1 MSKKKKKKDRLIK
14 NLQSVVNLKFLWYN
28 LSVKISNG
36 DNIMLKKKV
45 KIELSDEE
53 QRIILYALNELR
65 TELIQENKYTD
76 VVNEAI
82 GKLKNK
88 MKADRYNLGVI
99 INSLDRKRKNELAK
113 GNDIEQMDYLILRLL
128 KIYETLK

>member
-1 MSKKKKKKDRLIK
+1 M
-14 NLQSVVNLKFLWYN
+14 F
-28 LSVKISNG
+28 
-36 DNIMLKKKV
+36 KKKV

-88 MKADRYNLGVI
+88 MKADRYDLGVI
-99 INSLDRKRKNELAK
+99 LNALDRKRKNELAK
-113 GNDIEQMDYLILRLL
+113 ENDTKQVDNLILKLL
-128 KIYETLK
+128 KIYETLKNSN

>member
-1 MSKKKKKKDRLIK
+1 M
-14 NLQSVVNLKFLWYN
+14 F
-28 LSVKISNG
+28 
-36 DNIMLKKKV
+36 KKKV

-76 VVNEAI
+76 VANEAI

-99 INSLDRKRKNELAK
+99 LNALDRKRKMN
-113 GNDIEQMDYLILRLL
+113 LL
-128 KIYETLK
+128 KEMIQNR

>member
-1 MSKKKKKKDRLIK
+1 M
-14 NLQSVVNLKFLWYN
+14 F
-28 LSVKISNG
+28 
-36 DNIMLKKKV
+36 KKKV

-88 MKADRYNLGVI
+88 MKADRYDLGVI
-99 INSLDRKRKNELAK
+99 LNALDRKRKNELAK
-113 GNDIEQMDYLILRLL
+113 GNDTKQVDNLILKLL
-128 KIYETLK
+128 KIYETLKNSN

>member
-1 MSKKKKKKDRLIK
+1 
-14 NLQSVVNLKFLWYN
+14 
-28 LSVKISNG
+28 
-36 DNIMLKKKV
+36 MLKKKV
-45 KIELSDEE
+45 KIELSNEE

-82 GKLKNK
+82 GKLKVK

-99 INSLDRKRKNELAK
+99 LNALDRKRKNELAR
-113 GNDIEQMDYLILRLL
+113 GQDTEQMDYLILRLL
-128 KIYETLK
+128 KIYKTVK

>member
-1 MSKKKKKKDRLIK
+1 MFKRKA
-14 NLQSVVNLKFLWYN
+14 
-28 LSVKISNG
+28 
-36 DNIMLKKKV
+36 

-88 MKADRYNLGVI
+88 MKADRYDLGVI
-99 INSLDRKRKNELAK
+99 INSLDRKKMN
-113 GNDIEQMDYLILRLL
+113 LL
-128 KIYETLK
+128 KEMIQNRWTI

>member
-1 MSKKKKKKDRLIK
+1 M
-14 NLQSVVNLKFLWYN
+14 F
-28 LSVKISNG
+28 
-36 DNIMLKKKV
+36 KKKV

-76 VVNEAI
+76 VANEAI

-99 INSLDRKRKNELAK
+99 LNALDRKRKNELAR
-113 GNDIEQMDYLILRLL
+113 GQDTEQMDYLILRLL
-128 KIYETLK
+128 KIYKTVK

>member
-1 MSKKKKKKDRLIK
+1 M
-14 NLQSVVNLKFLWYN
+14 F
-28 LSVKISNG
+28 
-36 DNIMLKKKV
+36 KKKV

-76 VVNEAI
+76 VANEAI

-88 MKADRYNLGVI
+88 MKADRYDLGVI

-113 GNDIEQMDYLILRLL
+113 ENDTEQMDYLILRLL

>member
-1 MSKKKKKKDRLIK
+1 M
-14 NLQSVVNLKFLWYN
+14 F
-28 LSVKISNG
+28 
-36 DNIMLKKKV
+36 KKKV

-76 VVNEAI
+76 VANEAI

-88 MKADRYNLGVI
+88 MKADRYNLWVI
-99 INSLDRKRKNELAK
+99 LNALDRKRKNELAK
-113 GNDIEQMDYLILRLL
+113 GNDTEQMNYLILRLL

>member
-1 MSKKKKKKDRLIK
+1 
-14 NLQSVVNLKFLWYN
+14 
-28 LSVKISNG
+28 
-36 DNIMLKKKV
+36 MLKKKV
-45 KIELSDEE
+45 KIELSNEE

-82 GKLKNK
+82 GKLKVK

-99 INSLDRKRKNELAK
+99 LNALDRKRKNELAR
-113 GNDIEQMDYLILRLL
+113 GQDTEQMDYLILRLL
-128 KIYETLK
+128 KIYKTLK

>member
-1 MSKKKKKKDRLIK
+1 MFKKKA
-14 NLQSVVNLKFLWYN
+14 KF
-28 LSVKISNG
+28 
-36 DNIMLKKKV
+36 
-45 KIELSDEE
+45 ELSDEE

-99 INSLDRKRKNELAK
+99 LNALDRKRKNELAR
-113 GNDIEQMDYLILRLL
+113 GQDTEQMDYLILRLL
-128 KIYETLK
+128 KIYKTVK

>member
-1 MSKKKKKKDRLIK
+1 
-14 NLQSVVNLKFLWYN
+14 
-28 LSVKISNG
+28 
-36 DNIMLKKKV
+36 MLKKKV
-45 KIELSDEE
+45 KIELSNEE

-82 GKLKNK
+82 GKLKVK

-99 INSLDRKRKNELAK
+99 LNALDRKRKNEFAR
-113 GNDIEQMDYLILRLL
+113 GQDTEQMDYLILRLL
-128 KIYETLK
+128 KIYKTLK

>member
-1 MSKKKKKKDRLIK
+1 M
-14 NLQSVVNLKFLWYN
+14 F
-28 LSVKISNG
+28 
-36 DNIMLKKKV
+36 KKKV

-65 TELIQENKYTD
+65 TELIQENKYMD
-76 VVNEAI
+76 VANEAI

-99 INSLDRKRKNELAK
+99 LNALDRKRKNELAK
-113 GNDIEQMDYLILRLL
+113 GNDTEQMNYLILRLL

>member
-1 MSKKKKKKDRLIK
+1 MFKRKA
-14 NLQSVVNLKFLWYN
+14 
-28 LSVKISNG
+28 
-36 DNIMLKKKV
+36 

-88 MKADRYNLGVI
+88 MKADRYDLGVI
-99 INSLDRKRKNELAK
+99 LNALDRKRKNELAK
-113 GNDIEQMDYLILRLL
+113 GNDTKQVDNLILKLL
-128 KIYETLK
+128 KIYETLKNSN

>member
-1 MSKKKKKKDRLIK
+1 M
-14 NLQSVVNLKFLWYN
+14 F
-28 LSVKISNG
+28 
-36 DNIMLKKKV
+36 KKKV

-76 VVNEAI
+76 VANEAI
-82 GKLKNK
+82 WKLKNK

-99 INSLDRKRKNELAK
+99 LNALDRKRKMN
-113 GNDIEQMDYLILRLL
+113 LL
-128 KIYETLK
+128 KEMIQNRWTTWFWGYLKYTKH

>member
-1 MSKKKKKKDRLIK
+1 
-14 NLQSVVNLKFLWYN
+14 
-28 LSVKISNG
+28 
-36 DNIMLKKKV
+36 MLKKKV
-45 KIELSDEE
+45 KIELSNEE

-88 MKADRYNLGVI
+88 MKADRYDLGVI
-99 INSLDRKRKNELAK
+99 LNALDRKRKNELAK
-113 GNDIEQMDYLILRLL
+113 GNDTKQVG
-128 KIYETLK
+128 

>member
-1 MSKKKKKKDRLIK
+1 M
-14 NLQSVVNLKFLWYN
+14 F
-28 LSVKISNG
+28 
-36 DNIMLKKKV
+36 KKKV

-76 VVNEAI
+76 VANEVI

-99 INSLDRKRKNELAK
+99 LNALDRKRKNELAK
-113 GNDIEQMDYLILRLL
+113 GNDTEQMNYLILRLL

>member
-1 MSKKKKKKDRLIK
+1 M
-14 NLQSVVNLKFLWYN
+14 F
-28 LSVKISNG
+28 
-36 DNIMLKKKV
+36 KKKV

-65 TELIQENKYTD
+65 TELIQENKYTY
-76 VVNEAI
+76 VANEAI

-99 INSLDRKRKNELAK
+99 LNALDKKRKNELAK
-113 GNDIEQMDYLILRLL
+113 GNDTEQMNYLILRLL

>member
-1 MSKKKKKKDRLIK
+1 MMVRKKA
-14 NLQSVVNLKFLWYN
+14 
-28 LSVKISNG
+28 
-36 DNIMLKKKV
+36 

-99 INSLDRKRKNELAK
+99 LNALDRKRKMN
-113 GNDIEQMDYLILRLL
+113 LL
-128 KIYETLK
+128 KEMIQNR

>member
-1 MSKKKKKKDRLIK
+1 
-14 NLQSVVNLKFLWYN
+14 
-28 LSVKISNG
+28 
-36 DNIMLKKKV
+36 MLKKKV

>member
-1 MSKKKKKKDRLIK
+1 MVRKKA
-14 NLQSVVNLKFLWYN
+14 
-28 LSVKISNG
+28 
-36 DNIMLKKKV
+36 

-76 VVNEAI
+76 VANEAI

-99 INSLDRKRKNELAK
+99 LNALDRKRKMN
-113 GNDIEQMDYLILRLL
+113 LL
-128 KIYETLK
+128 KEMIQNR

>member
-1 MSKKKKKKDRLIK
+1 MVRKKA
-14 NLQSVVNLKFLWYN
+14 
-28 LSVKISNG
+28 
-36 DNIMLKKKV
+36 

-65 TELIQENKYTD
+65 TELIQKNKYTD

-88 MKADRYNLGVI
+88 MKADRYDLGVI

-113 GNDIEQMDYLILRLL
+113 ENDTEQMDYLILRLL

>member
-1 MSKKKKKKDRLIK
+1 M
-14 NLQSVVNLKFLWYN
+14 F
-28 LSVKISNG
+28 
-36 DNIMLKKKV
+36 KKKV

-76 VVNEAI
+76 VANAAI

-99 INSLDRKRKNELAK
+99 LNALDKKRKNELAK
-113 GNDIEQMDYLILRLL
+113 GNDTEQMNYLILRLL

>member
-1 MSKKKKKKDRLIK
+1 MFKRKA
-14 NLQSVVNLKFLWYN
+14 
-28 LSVKISNG
+28 
-36 DNIMLKKKV
+36 

-76 VVNEAI
+76 VANEAI

-99 INSLDRKRKNELAK
+99 LNALDRKRKNELAK
-113 GNDIEQMDYLILRLL
+113 ENDTEQMDYLILRLL
-128 KIYETLK
+128 KIYGTLK

>member
-1 MSKKKKKKDRLIK
+1 
-14 NLQSVVNLKFLWYN
+14 
-28 LSVKISNG
+28 
-36 DNIMLKKKV
+36 MLKKKV
-45 KIELSDEE
+45 KIELSNEE

-65 TELIQENKYTD
+65 TGLIQENKYTD

-88 MKADRYNLGVI
+88 MKADRYDLGVI
-99 INSLDRKRKNELAK
+99 LNALDRKRKKELAK
-113 GNDIEQMDYLILRLL
+113 GNDTEQMNYLILRLL

>member
-1 MSKKKKKKDRLIK
+1 M
-14 NLQSVVNLKFLWYN
+14 F
-28 LSVKISNG
+28 
-36 DNIMLKKKV
+36 KKKV

-65 TELIQENKYTD
+65 TEIIQKNKYTD
-76 VVNEAI
+76 VANEAI

-99 INSLDRKRKNELAK
+99 LNALDRKRKMN
-113 GNDIEQMDYLILRLL
+113 LL
-128 KIYETLK
+128 KEMIQNR

>member
-1 MSKKKKKKDRLIK
+1 MFKRKA
-14 NLQSVVNLKFLWYN
+14 
-28 LSVKISNG
+28 
-36 DNIMLKKKV
+36 

-76 VVNEAI
+76 IVNEAI

-99 INSLDRKRKNELAK
+99 LNALDRKRKNELAR
-113 GNDIEQMDYLILRLL
+113 GQDTEQMDYLILRLL
-128 KIYETLK
+128 KIYKTVK

>member
-1 MSKKKKKKDRLIK
+1 
-14 NLQSVVNLKFLWYN
+14 
-28 LSVKISNG
+28 
-36 DNIMLKKKV
+36 MLKKKV
-45 KIELSDEE
+45 KIELSNEE

-65 TELIQENKYTD
+65 TGLIQENKYTD

-88 MKADRYNLGVI
+88 MKADRYDLGVI
-99 INSLDRKRKNELAK
+99 LNALDRTRKKELAK
-113 GNDIEQMDYLILRLL
+113 GNDTEQMDYLILRLL

>member
-1 MSKKKKKKDRLIK
+1 MFKRKA
-14 NLQSVVNLKFLWYN
+14 
-28 LSVKISNG
+28 
-36 DNIMLKKKV
+36 

-76 VVNEAI
+76 IVNEAI

-88 MKADRYNLGVI
+88 MKADRYDLGVI
-99 INSLDRKRKNELAK
+99 INSLDRKKNELAK
-113 GNDIEQMDYLILRLL
+113 GNDTEQMDYLILRLL